1 MMQCDDVVFAEI
13 LVLEYSL
20 LGEST
25 KKHVATSANFGEC
38 DHTQTE
44 CDHTQAGV
52 LLPNTVVLYSE
63 YRSMIRVYFTL
74 LLVQIVLGF
83 QLHFQTCIIHA
94 VLE

>member
-1 MMQCDDVVFAEI
+1 MMQCDDVAFAEI

-44 CDHTQAGV
+44 CDLGHPHKQKMSGV
-52 LLPNTVVLYSE
+52 H
-63 YRSMIRVYFTL
+63 
-74 LLVQIVLGF
+74 G
-83 QLHFQTCIIHA
+83 
-94 VLE
+94 